1 MLLAEKT
8 MQKQEINTENKKTN
22 TDVVERINKNE
33 YRIFVEIFICMDIF
47 V

>member
-1 MLLAEKT
+1 